1 MAELSFSKACALF
14 LHYLSTAKQVSQHT
28 LRNYHIDM
36 QEFGHFFQNRI
47 LLMPE
52 VDFKKNASSFLMQ
65 KVDKKAIRSYLAFLA
80 EKQLSK
86 KTIHRR
92 LSCLRSFFTYLVKH
106 KKLEINPLTELATP
120 KLEKKIPT
128 SLSYQQIE
136 QLLAQPN
143 IKTYLGY
150 RDRCIMELFYSSGLR
165 LSELIALN
173 RQDVNIQ
180 GLLIKVRGKGKKE
193 RVVPITQTAARW
205 LDTYINHSLRDQDSS
220 SHRREEDSQA
230 VFLNKWG
237 KRLSS
242 RSIDRHF
249 TQYLKASGLAATIT
263 PHTIRHTI
271 ATHWLE
277 KGMDLKTIQM
287 LLGHNSL
294 ATTTIY
300 TQVSSRLKREV
311 YDKAHPLAQE
321 KPGKH

>member
-1 MAELSFSKACALF
+1 MAELSFSKASTLF
-14 LHYLSTAKQVSQHT
+14 LHYLATAKQVSPHT
-28 LRNYHIDM
+28 LRNYNIDM
-36 QEFGHFFQNRI
+36 QEFACFFQNI
-47 LLMPE
+47 FLHLTE
-52 VDFKKNASSFLMQ
+52 EELKKNPSFLVQ
-65 KVDKKAIRSYLAFLA
+65 QVDKKAVRSYLAFLA

-92 LSCLRSFFTYLVKH
+92 VSCLRSFFTYLVKH
-106 KKLEINPLTELATP
+106 KKLEINPLLDLATP

-136 QLLAQPN
+136 QLLAQPDTQN
-143 IKTYLGY
+143 YLGY
-150 RDRCIMELFYSSGLR
+150 RDRCVMELFYSSGLR
-165 LSELIALN
+165 LSELIGLN
-173 RQDVNIQ
+173 RQDLDIQ
-180 GLLIKVRGKGKKE
+180 GLLIKVQGKGKKQ

-205 LDTYINHSLRDQDSS
+205 LDTYINHPLRDQDSS
-220 SHRREEDSQA
+220 SHRAEEDPQA
-230 VFLNKWG
+230 IFLNKWG

-311 YDKAHPLAQE
+311 YEKAHPLAKE

>member
-1 MAELSFSKACALF
+1 
-14 LHYLSTAKQVSQHT
+14 
-28 LRNYHIDM
+28 
-36 QEFGHFFQNRI
+36 
-47 LLMPE
+47 
-52 VDFKKNASSFLMQ
+52 
-65 KVDKKAIRSYLAFLA
+65 
-80 EKQLSK
+80 
-86 KTIHRR
+86 
-92 LSCLRSFFTYLVKH
+92 
-106 KKLEINPLTELATP
+106 
-120 KLEKKIPT
+120 
-128 SLSYQQIE
+128 
-136 QLLAQPN
+136 
-143 IKTYLGY
+143 
-150 RDRCIMELFYSSGLR
+150 MELFYSSGLR
-165 LSELIALN
+165 LSELIGLN

-193 RVVPITQTAARW
+193 RVVPITQTAAHW
-205 LDTYINHSLRDQDSS
+205 LDNYINHSLRDQDSS
-220 SHRREEDSQA
+220 SHRREEDPQA

-321 KPGKH
+321 KTGKH

>member
-1 MAELSFSKACALF
+1 MAELSFSEAGTHF
-14 LHYLSTAKQVSQHT
+14 LHYLSAVKQVSHHT
-28 LRNYHIDM
+28 LRNYKSDM
-36 QEFGHFFQNRI
+36 QEFEYFFKNRI
-47 LLMPE
+47 LLMSE
-52 VDFKKNASSFLMQ
+52 TDFKKKIPSFLVQ
-65 KVDKKAIRSYLAFLA
+65 RIEKKAIRSYLAFLA
-80 EKQLSK
+80 EKRLSK

-106 KKLEINPLTELATP
+106 KKLEINPLTELSTP

-128 SLSYQQIE
+128 SLTYQQIE
-136 QLLAQPN
+136 QLLEQPN
-143 IKTYLGY
+143 TKTYLGY

-165 LSELIALN
+165 VSELIGLN
-173 RQDVNIQ
+173 RQDLNIQ
-180 GLLIKVRGKGKKE
+180 GLLIKVHGKGKKQ
-193 RVVPITQTAARW
+193 RVIPITQTAAHW
-205 LDTYINHSLRDQDSS
+205 LETYINHPLRDQDSS
-220 SHRREEDSQA
+220 SHQREEDSQA
-230 VFLNKWG
+230 IFLNKWG

-242 RSIDRHF
+242 RSVDRHF
-249 TQYLKASGLAATIT
+249 IQYLKASGLAATIT

-300 TQVSSRLKREV
+300 TQVSSRLKREI